1 MSFMS
6 DVQIASENYSPN
18 PLVLSVANEIS
29 QMAAKAA
36 MTFFRKELDI
46 NLKGDESP
54 VTVADI
60 QIEKEAREILA
71 LNFPDHAILG
81 EEFGSGDLSKEH
93 VWVIDPIDGT
103 RSFIS
108 GHPLFGFLLA
118 YMRSGKGLLGV
129 VSMPALGELYIGE
142 PGHGATLNG
151 VAISVSKQTDISNAI
166 LSINE
171 GERLFACEPQV
182 HERLISAG
190 HTRRFGYDC
199 YPHALLAAGHID
211 GVVDYDLKP
220 FDYLPLVALVEAAG
234 GVMSDWEGKQ
244 LSFDSDGRVVSAATP
259 ELHRQLLQLLSE
271 GT

>member
-1 MSFMS
+1 MS
-6 DVQIASENYSPN
+6 DAQIFSENNSIAPS
-18 PLVLSVANEIS
+18 VLTVANEIS
-29 QMAAKAA
+29 QMAAKTA
-36 MTFFRKELDI
+36 MTFFRKKLDI

-60 QIEKEAREILA
+60 QIEKEARKILVT
-71 LNFPDHAILG
+71 NFPDHAILG

-118 YMRSGKGLLGV
+118 YMRSGEGLLGV
-129 VSMPALGELYIGE
+129 VSMPALGEFYIGQ

-151 VAISVSKQTDISNAI
+151 VTISVSKQTDISNAI

-171 GERLFACEPQV
+171 GEKLFAHEPEV
-182 HERLISAG
+182 HERLVNAG

-220 FDYLPLVALVEAAG
+220 FDYLPLVALIEAAG
-234 GVMSDWEGKQ
+234 GIMSDWEGNP
-244 LSFDSDGRVVSAATP
+244 LSFNSDGRVVSAATP
-259 ELHRQLLQLLSE
+259 ELHHQLLQLLPEE
-271 GT
+271 G

>member
-1 MSFMS
+1 MHSAQPS
-6 DVQIASENYSPN
+6 TNSS
-18 PLVLSVANEIS
+18 VLAIANEIS
-29 QMAAKAA
+29 QMAAKTA
-36 MTFFRKELDI
+36 MNFFRKELKID
-46 NLKGDESP
+46 LKGDESP

-60 QIEKEAREILA
+60 QIEKEAREVLA
-71 LNFPDHAILG
+71 SNFPDHAILG
-81 EEFGSGDLSKEH
+81 EEFGSGDLSNEH
-93 VWVIDPIDGT
+93 IWVIDPIDGT

-118 YMRSGKGLLGV
+118 YIRSGKGQLGV
-129 VSMPALGELYIGE
+129 VSMPALGELFIGQ

-151 VAISVSKQTDISNAI
+151 VPIFVSNQTVISNAI

-171 GERLFACEPQV
+171 GEKLFAHEPEV
-182 HERLISAG
+182 HKRLVNAC

-220 FDYLPLVALVEAAG
+220 FDYLPLVALIEAAG
-234 GVMSDWEGKQ
+234 GIMSDWEGKK

-259 ELHRQLLQLLSE
+259 ELHSQLLQLLSKQ
-271 GT
+271 G